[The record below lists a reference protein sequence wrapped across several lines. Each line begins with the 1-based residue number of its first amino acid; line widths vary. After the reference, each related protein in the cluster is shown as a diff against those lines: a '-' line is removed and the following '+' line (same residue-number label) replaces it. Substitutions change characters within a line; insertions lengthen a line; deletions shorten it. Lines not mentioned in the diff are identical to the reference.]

1 VLIRLAD
8 FCYHRRRWVVVA
20 WIVLL
25 FAITFLSGA
34 AGKAFTQSVTLE
46 GSDSQIAT
54 DLLKA
59 NSPVDSSF
67 LTGDIVFKADA
78 GVTDPAVQAKLT
90 QLFTTVGTLE
100 GVARV
105 DSPYAPTGARQ
116 VAPGGKIAYA
126 TVHFNEG
133 LRTAPAS
140 TITAVDKLIA
150 DAQGNGLQLE
160 IGGFAFSGDHGPGST
175 ELLGLAAA
183 ALILLFAFGSVLAM
197 GLPILTALFGL
208 GVGIGIVGLLSHVLT
223 MPEFSIQLASMIGL
237 GVGIDYALF
246 IVTRYRQGLADGL
259 EPERAVVRAID
270 TAGRAVLFAGI
281 TVVISLAGMLLMGIS
296 FVQGL
301 GLASAAVVAVTM
313 AAALTLLPAVLG
325 FAGYN
330 IDKLSIPGLGKNAH
344 GGREGFWF
352 KWSRFLQRHP
362 WPFAVGGI
370 ALLLA
375 LSIPMLSLQLGS
387 SDDSSLPT
395 TSTVR
400 RAYDLKA
407 EGFGAGAS
415 APLLLVAELPAG
427 SAPQALLPIVKTLQ
441 DTPGVAAAS
450 PPIPAAD
457 GKIAIMQVIPTTS
470 GQDPATTE
478 LMQKLRDTVLPQ
490 ATAGTGITVH
500 VGGVTAIFADMASKL
515 QARLPIFIGVVLGLS
530 FLLLMVVFRSI
541 LVPVKAVIMN
551 LLSISAAYGILVAVF
566 QFGWGKSL
574 FGLGNTGPI
583 ESFVPMMMF
592 AILFGLSMDYEVFLL
607 SRIKEEYDRTGDNE
621 LAVADGLSAT
631 ARVITAAA
639 LIMVTVFG
647 SFILGDQRVVKEFGL
662 GLALAVL
669 IDASIVRMILVPA
682 TMELLGDAN
691 WWFPK
696 WLQWL
701 PHLNVEGHT
710 EDEFDRDVIDLL
722 EHEPAKVLE
731 PRA

>member
-1 VLIRLAD
+1 MLNRLAS
-8 FCYHRRRWVVVA
+8 FCYHRRRWVVAA
-20 WIVLL
+20 WILV
-25 FAITFLSGA
+25 FIGISALSGSV
-34 AGKAFTQSVTLE
+34 GNAFSQSFSLE
-46 GSDSQIAT
+46 GSDSQVAT

-59 NSPVDSSF
+59 NSPADSSF
-67 LTGDIVFKADA
+67 LSGDIVFKADG
-78 GVTDPAVQAKLT
+78 GVTDPAVQAKMS
-90 QLFTTVGTLE
+90 QVFSSITTLD

-105 DSPYAPTGARQ
+105 DSPYDPTGARQ
-116 VAPGGKIAYA
+116 IAPGGKIAYA
-126 TVHFNEG
+126 AVHFDQG
-133 LRTAPAS
+133 LRNAPVA
-140 TITAVDKLIA
+140 TTTAVDKLVA
-150 DAQGNGLQLE
+150 DAQGNGVQIEL
-160 IGGFAFSGDHGPGST
+160 GGFAFAGEQGLGST
-175 ELLGLAAA
+175 ELIGLAAA
-183 ALILLFAFGSVLAM
+183 AVILLLAFGSVLAM
-197 GLPILTALFGL
+197 GLPIMTALFGL
-208 GVGIGIVGLLSHVLT
+208 GVGIGVVGLLSHATTV
-223 MPEFSIQLASMIGL
+223 PEFAIQLASMIGI

-246 IVTRYRQGLADGL
+246 IVTRYRQGLSEGMD
-259 EPERAVVRAID
+259 PERAVIRAID

-281 TVVISLAGMLLMGIS
+281 TVVISLLGMLLMGIS

-301 GLASAAVVAVTM
+301 GLSAAAVVLVTM
-313 AAALTLLPAVLG
+313 LAALTLLPAVLG
-325 FAGYN
+325 FTGRN
-330 IDKLSIPGLGKNAH
+330 IDKLSIPGIGKNAH
-344 GGREGFWF
+344 GSREGFWF

-362 WPFAVGGI
+362 WPFALGGL

-427 SAPQALLPIVKTLQ
+427 TTPQAMLPLMQAVQ
-441 DTPGVAAAS
+441 NTPGVAVAS
-450 PPIPAAD
+450 PPIPSAD

-470 GQDPATTE
+470 GQDPATTD
-478 LMQKLRDTVLPQ
+478 LMQNLRDNVLPQ
-490 ATAGTGITVH
+490 AAAGTGVTVH
-500 VGGVTAIFADMASKL
+500 VGGVTAIFADMAAKL

-541 LVPVKAVIMN
+541 VVPIKAVIMN

-566 QFGWGKSL
+566 QWGWGSSI

-583 ESFVPMMMF
+583 ESFLPMMMF

-607 SRIKEEYDRTGDNE
+607 SRIKEEYDRTGNNE

-647 SFILGDQRVVKEFGL
+647 SFILGDQRVIKEFGL
-662 GLALAVL
+662 GLAVAVL

-701 PHLNVEGHT
+701 PQLHVEGHT
-710 EDEFDRDVIDLL
+710 EEDFDAEVIDLV
-722 EHEPAKVLE
+722 EAENAKVLE
-731 PRA
+731 PRP